1 MDIYTTHYVYI
12 VDGKEHLNI
21 DAFNSDLDRLF
32 GYPEFDVSNIEAFR
46 DSFPYGIETDLYWM
60 NSDKSIEQCGK
71 LAEDILSEI
80 KGFEGITLH
89 LDSNDIPSE
98 EYKTIRVHGSRIKDI
113 RELDYLINE
122 LCDLPPLAA
131 PAPDD
136 VCNALI
142 RYQGIRCDIVVED
155 FEDMVRRFGG
165 IVKEYADAV
174 KKASLTNRLTTIE
187 IK

>member
-1 MDIYTTHYVYI
+1 MDLYTAHYVYI

-32 GYPEFDVSNIEAFR
+32 GYPEFDASNIAAFR
-46 DSFPYGIETDLYWM
+46 DSFPYGIEMDLYWL
-60 NSDKSIEQCGK
+60 NPDKTVACCGK
-71 LAEDILSEI
+71 LADDILSEI
-80 KGFEGITLH
+80 KGCEGITLH

-113 RELDYLINE
+113 RELEYLINE
-122 LCDLPPLAA
+122 LCDLPPLASSA
-131 PAPDD
+131 PED
-136 VCNALI
+136 VCNALS

-155 FEDMVRRFGG
+155 FEDMVSRFGG